1 MNVTKINIKGMH
13 NIVNKT
19 YDLRHFNLIVG
30 KNGAGKSTIL
40 EAIQLGLLGYI
51 PGQNKT
57 NEAIMKHANCDS
69 MSVTVTTDAG
79 IIITRTWT
87 RHGSKVSS
95 NTVTNDESFA
105 VDELSLPIYDFD
117 KFSSMSANA
126 QKDAILSMLPK
137 DVTRILYSEVLR
149 IPDDKSSPWLTDF
162 IKSLPDEAT
171 IENCKS
177 VNAQLKSKLSELK
190 GSLDRTVSTIQ
201 TLAHYSDVPDVPVA
215 TLETQLAQLQA
226 EKLESTKARENN
238 IRRNSILAQLDLFKN
253 MCDRV
258 EDDEQLQQYEAE
270 SEQLY
275 NTITANSNRA
285 KLMRDDLDK
294 LMRKIK
300 DVQHIIEGRCPLSDG
315 SCPKLRDASIAA
327 NRQIHEL
334 YARYDEQMRAID
346 TINKQLDDDSQNRGM
361 VRNMVEGLRDR
372 YSRRDALLSQLK
384 DIPECTILDDEVI
397 DSQIAECFDSIAKVK
412 ANERYFS
419 LIADLNN
426 DRFNTENAI
435 SVVKDWIDIT
445 GPNKLQSR
453 ICTDAIDN
461 LSSSISSYIS
471 NCFSGYG
478 ALIVGSDKS
487 NSFSYGL
494 TKDDT
499 FIDYATMS
507 SGERCIFTMCFI
519 LALSKLRNHE
529 MPIIVDDIFD
539 HLDDNNISNL
549 IESLYNMQQGPQVIV
564 ATAKDIKYGGLD
576 CIEP

>member
-1 MNVTKINIKGMH
+1 MNVTRINIKGMH

-69 MSVTVTTDAG
+69 MSVTVTTDTG
-79 IIITRTWT
+79 VVITRTWT

-95 NTVTNDESFA
+95 NVVTNDESFT

-126 QKDAILSMLPK
+126 QKDVILSMLPK
-137 DVTRILYSEVLR
+137 DDTRILYSEVLR
-149 IPDDKSSPWLTDF
+149 IPDDKSSPWLIDF
-162 IKSLPDEAT
+162 IKSLPDEVT

-215 TLETQLAQLQA
+215 ALETELAQLQA

-238 IRRNSILAQLDLFKN
+238 MKRSSILAQLDLFKN
-253 MCDRV
+253 MCDCAD
-258 EDDEQLQQYEAE
+258 EDEQLQQYEAE

-275 NTITANSNRA
+275 KTITENTNRA

-294 LMRKIK
+294 LMRTIK
-300 DVQHIIEGRCPLSDG
+300 DNQHIIEGICPLSDG

-327 NRQIHEL
+327 NEQIHEL
-334 YARYDEQMRAID
+334 YARYDKQMHDID
-346 TINKQLDDDSQNRGM
+346 ALNKQLDDDSHNRGM
-361 VRNMVEGLRDR
+361 IRNMVESMRDR
-372 YSRRDALLSQLK
+372 YKRRDAFLSQLK

-397 DSQIAECFDSIAKVK
+397 DSQIDECIDAIAKVK

-419 LIADLNN
+419 LITDLNN

-453 ICTDAIDN
+453 ICTDAMDS
-461 LSSSISSYIS
+461 LSSSISSYVS
-471 NCFSGYG
+471 NCFSRYS

-494 TKDDT
+494 VKDNT

-507 SGERCIFTMCFI
+507 SGERCMFTMCFI

-539 HLDDNNISNL
+539 HLDDNNVSNL
-549 IESLYNMQQGPQVIV
+549 IESLYNMQGGPQVII
-564 ATAKDIKYGGLD
+564 ATAKDINFVD
-576 CIEP
+576 VEQIEP